1 MWRGMI
7 GILVAVPLLGGG
19 AAAETA
25 EEAPQPKCRKAEI
38 NPITGH
44 VLCIDPLGA
53 PVEPPRGNK
62 RWGLLVYRLPPREPP
77 SPDRRGGLLPPP
89 RGRPPLRRGSG
100 PAGLG
105 PTFRVRGAAPAASRS
120 PSCSRW

>member
-7 GILVAVPLLGGG
+7 GILVAVSLLGGA

-53 PVEPPRGNK
+53 PVEPPPAEAKLPCKPEEARGQ
-62 RWGLLVYRLPPREPP
+62 WSYGPGCAPEPE
-77 SPDRRGGLLPPP
+77 GM
-89 RGRPPLRRGSG
+89 
-100 PAGLG
+100 
-105 PTFRVRGAAPAASRS
+105 
-120 PSCSRW
+120 

>member
-7 GILVAVPLLGGG
+7 GILVAVLLPGGA

-53 PVEPPRGNK
+53 PVEPPPGEAKLPCKPEEARGQ
-62 RWGLLVYRLPPREPP
+62 WSYGPGCAPEPE
-77 SPDRRGGLLPPP
+77 GM
-89 RGRPPLRRGSG
+89 
-100 PAGLG
+100 
-105 PTFRVRGAAPAASRS
+105 
-120 PSCSRW
+120 

>member
-7 GILVAVPLLGGG
+7 GILIAMPLLGVA

-53 PVEPPRGNK
+53 PVEPPPGEAKPPCKRGEK
-62 RWGLLVYRLPPREPP
+62 SVE
-77 SPDRRGGLLPPP
+77 
-89 RGRPPLRRGSG
+89 LR
-100 PAGLG
+100 
-105 PTFRVRGAAPAASRS
+105 APAARRS
-120 PSCSRW
+120 LKACEDWDCGSARAGFGRFRPPFTWR